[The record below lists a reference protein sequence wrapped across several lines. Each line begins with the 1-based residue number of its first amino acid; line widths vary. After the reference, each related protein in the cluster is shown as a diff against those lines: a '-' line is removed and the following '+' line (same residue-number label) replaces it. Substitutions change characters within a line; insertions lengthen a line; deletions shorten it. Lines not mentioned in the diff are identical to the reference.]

1 MSLSS
6 VSEDFM
12 QRQQGKK
19 GKLRVFFGFAA
30 GVGKTYAML
39 LEARELF
46 ALGKDVV
53 IGYIEP
59 HDRPETNQ
67 LLEGMP
73 QIHPKKS
80 ITNQSLYLNLIL
92 IA

>member
-1 MSLSS
+1 MAQTYIKDKLEGERMSLSS

-46 ALGKDVV
+46 ALGDRKSVV
-53 IGYIEP
+53 
-59 HDRPETNQ
+59 
-67 LLEGMP
+67 
-73 QIHPKKS
+73 
-80 ITNQSLYLNLIL
+80 
-92 IA
+92 